1 MGMKEPGM
9 PTSRDAE
16 QAERVWSSGESAD
29 CDSGAQGTGLG
40 SLLLYLD
47 SLSSPSFLGNGWVG

>member
-1 MGMKEPGM
+1 M
-9 PTSRDAE
+9 PSSRDAE